1 MTRLEKD
8 ATKRLIILGTV
19 ITTVAIIFIF
29 SRQIFPCMAGFAL
42 MGLLGFV
49 GLSKEKGPELNEDKL
64 KKVQKWS
71 IVPIIFI
78 LLILGFQC
86 KNIFLQIDKGFA
98 VNFGAILSTVLIL
111 ICFLFLII
119 RRKKIFIKKTIKLPK
134 YDEREEIVLKTAHSI
149 AFAVFWLIFVF
160 ASVAANLSMRD
171 KQIPAFI
178 LSIQILVSWWI
189 YSCTYNIAI
198 FWQQRKLS
206 SDFVGILKNHT

>member
-29 SRQIFPCMAGFAL
+29 SRQIF
-42 MGLLGFV
+42 
-49 GLSKEKGPELNEDKL
+49 
-64 KKVQKWS
+64 
-71 IVPIIFI
+71 I

-86 KNIFLQIDKGFA
+86 KNIFLQIDNGFA

-111 ICFLFLII
+111 ICILFLII

-198 FWQQRKLS
+198 FWQERRTGKLI
-206 SDFVGILKNHT
+206 F

>member
-19 ITTVAIIFIF
+19 ITTVTIIFIF

-98 VNFGAILSTVLIL
+98 VNFGAI
-111 ICFLFLII
+111 
-119 RRKKIFIKKTIKLPK
+119 KLPK

-178 LSIQILVSWWI
+178 LSIQVLISWWI

>member
-19 ITTVAIIFIF
+19 ITTVA
-29 SRQIFPCMAGFAL
+29 
-42 MGLLGFV
+42 
-49 GLSKEKGPELNEDKL
+49 
-64 KKVQKWS
+64 
-71 IVPIIFI
+71 IIFI

-171 KQIPAFI
+171 RQIPAFI
-178 LSIQILVSWWI
+178 LSIQVLISWWI